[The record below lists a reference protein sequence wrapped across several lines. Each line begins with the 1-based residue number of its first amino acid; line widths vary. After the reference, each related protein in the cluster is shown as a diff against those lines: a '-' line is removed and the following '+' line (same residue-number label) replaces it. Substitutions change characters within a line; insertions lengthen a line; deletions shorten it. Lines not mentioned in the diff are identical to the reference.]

1 MFLPLDL
8 FLKIMIKCH
17 LAINQAIPIFVYVLS
32 ISLVLANI
40 KVIYQ
45 LETSLNVKRF
55 RVTSSGRTAHE
66 SKKYAKTRN

>member
-1 MFLPLDL
+1 MFLPLDI

-45 LETSLNVKRF
+45 LETSLNVKKVQGDF
-55 RVTSSGRTAHE
+55 ISSNCT
-66 SKKYAKTRN
+66 